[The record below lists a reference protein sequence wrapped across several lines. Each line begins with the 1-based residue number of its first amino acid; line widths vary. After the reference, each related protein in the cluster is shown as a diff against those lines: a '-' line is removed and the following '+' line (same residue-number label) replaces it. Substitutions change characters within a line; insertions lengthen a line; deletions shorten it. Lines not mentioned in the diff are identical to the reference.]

1 MKISVT
7 HKNNTYQV
15 DLSKPMDICI
25 PFEAGEGHVIAWYQG
40 PVKMEPV
47 RMGEWVGSVKEGSGV
62 NFNNI
67 FFNPHAHGT
76 HTETVGHIS
85 KDVESINTHFKE
97 YFCFANLVSIQPEKR
112 VDDLVITLEQ
122 IKNACENPADAFII
136 RTLPNEGNKLS
147 KNYSSSNPP
156 YLEEAGATW
165 LREQGVRHL
174 MIDLPS
180 VDREEDGGKLLAHHA
195 FWNHPKATRLDAT
208 ITELIFVEDKIK
220 DGFYFMNLQVAPF
233 VNDAAPSRPLL
244 FELLK
249 S

>member
-7 HKNNTYQV
+7 HKNTTYQL

-25 PFEAGEGHVIAWYQG
+25 PFESGEGHVIAWYQG

-47 RMGEWVGSVKEGSGV
+47 RMGDWVGSVKEGAGV

-85 KDVESINTHFKE
+85 KEVESINTHFKE
-97 YFCFANLVSIQPEKR
+97 YFFFANLVSIQPEKR
-112 VDDLVITLEQ
+112 GDDLIITLEQ
-122 IKNACENPADAFII
+122 IKSTCENHADAFII

-156 YLEEAGATW
+156 YLEEAAATW

-195 FWNHPKATRLDAT
+195 FWNHPQATRLDAT
-208 ITELIFVEDKIK
+208 ITELVFVADDIK

-244 FELLK
+244 FELIK
-249 S
+249 V

>member
-7 HKNNTYQV
+7 HKNNTYQL

-47 RMGEWVGSVKEGSGV
+47 RMGDWVGSVKEGAGV

-85 KDVESINTHFKE
+85 KEAESINTHFKE

-112 VDDLVITLEQ
+112 GDDLVITLEQ
-122 IKNACENPADAFII
+122 LKSACENPADAFII

-195 FWNHPKATRLDAT
+195 FWNHPQATRLDAT

-244 FELLK
+244 FELINV
-249 S
+249 

>member
-1 MKISVT
+1 MKISIA
-7 HKNNTYQV
+7 HRNIQYSV
-15 DLSKPMDICI
+15 DLSAPLDISI

-40 PVKMEPV
+40 PVQMEPV
-47 RMGEWVGSVKEGSGV
+47 RMGDWVGSVKEGAGV

-85 KDVESINTHFKE
+85 PHVESINTHLKE
-97 YFCFANLVSIQPEKR
+97 YFCFANLISVQPER
-112 VDDLVITLEQ
+112 MGEDGIITLDQ
-122 IKNACENPADAFII
+122 IKSACPSPSDAIII
-136 RTLPNEGNKLS
+136 RTLPNDKNKLS
-147 KNYSSSNPP
+147 KNYSNTNPP
-156 YLEEAGATW
+156 YLEEAAATW

-195 FWNHPKATRLDAT
+195 FWNYPNETRFDGT
-208 ITELIFVEDKIK
+208 ITELVFVADEIED
-220 DGFYFMNLQVAPF
+220 GLYFMNLQVAPF

-244 FELLK
+244 FELNK
-249 S
+249 I